1 VVFVHFVRGLVLH
14 YDIVF
19 FLSKYIVFI
28 VSVLGSR
35 TKCQPIR
42 KGVAK
47 INNLSTLCISYLFSV
62 IRKKELCFILSLFL
76 DRCSSISNDYGNS
89 GF

>member
-1 VVFVHFVRGLVLH
+1 MVFVHFVMGLVLH

-35 TKCQPIR
+35 TKCQPIM
-42 KGVAK
+42 KGVVK
-47 INNLSTLCISYLFSV
+47 INDLYTLCMSYLFSI
-62 IRKKELCFILSLFL
+62 IRKKELCFTLSLFV
-76 DRCSSISNDYGNS
+76 DKVSSISND
-89 GF
+89 